1 MFIASWETF
10 NEYCS
15 FLFPLL
21 EEVERQTST
30 RDYNDYQKRLIG
42 FLAERLMNVYLSK
55 KTKEGFKI
63 KTLPVMWI
71 TEDVFPSSKIHY
83 LINWVRYNLS
93 FHISKPTNPSF

>member
-1 MFIASWETF
+1 
-10 NEYCS
+10 
-15 FLFPLL
+15 
-21 EEVERQTST
+21 
-30 RDYNDYQKRLIG
+30 
-42 FLAERLMNVYLSK
+42 MNVYLSK